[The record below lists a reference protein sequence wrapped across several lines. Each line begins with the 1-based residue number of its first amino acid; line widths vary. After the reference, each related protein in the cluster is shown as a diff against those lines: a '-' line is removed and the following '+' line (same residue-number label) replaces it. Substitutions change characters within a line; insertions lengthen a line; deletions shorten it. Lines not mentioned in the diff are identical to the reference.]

1 MGEMRA
7 SWSENFFSEL
17 KVVLSPT
24 LHITGSD
31 FCDDTAYTV
40 YFLMH
45 QRCTCAGTRVGETT
59 FFVVAIF
66 RDISGRGTI

>member
-1 MGEMRA
+1 MAEIGMGETRD

-17 KVVLSPT
+17 RVVLSPA

-31 FCDDTAYTV
+31 FCDDTVHTV

-45 QRCTCAGTRVGETT
+45 QRCTCAGTQVGET
-59 FFVVAIF
+59 AIF